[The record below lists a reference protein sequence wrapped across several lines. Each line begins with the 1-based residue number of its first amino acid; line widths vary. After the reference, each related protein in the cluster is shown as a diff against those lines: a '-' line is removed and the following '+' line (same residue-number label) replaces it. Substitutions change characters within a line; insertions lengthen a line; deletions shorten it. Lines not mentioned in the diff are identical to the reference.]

1 MVTNNDS
8 INWYALQVAKGQED
22 KVRKIIELTFGD
34 QFRVIVP
41 KRELRE
47 RKEGN
52 WRVVKRNLFPGYVF
66 LKGVVSTET
75 YYLIKTLPIYTKLLK
90 DEDGPLKIHDSEL
103 RVLKI
108 FFETDDGNVKISK
121 AYKENDVI
129 KIMEG
134 PLSGLE
140 GIIQS
145 FDIRKGRAKVKIDLL
160 GSTKTIQLGVELI
173 DIIQ

>member
-1 MVTNNDS
+1 MGTNNDS
-8 INWYALQVAKGQED
+8 TKWYALYVLTGQED
-22 KVRKIIELTFGD
+22 KVRKILELAFGD
-34 QFRVIVP
+34 QLKVIVP
-41 KRELRE
+41 KRELKE
-47 RKEGN
+47 RKAGT
-52 WRVVKRNLFPGYVF
+52 WRIVKKNLFPGYVF
-66 LKGVVSTET
+66 LKGIISTET
-75 YYLIKTLPIYTKLLK
+75 YYSIKSLPVAARLLK
-90 DEDGPLKIHDSEL
+90 DEDGPLKIHDSEISVL
-103 RVLKI
+103 RI

-129 KIMEG
+129 RIVEG

-173 DIIQ
+173 DKIQ